1 MGMKTKW
8 TKKILKKYDWVEKC
22 SQLIIEERAK
32 WIKTH
37 VFGNEDEISD

>member
-22 SQLIIEERAK
+22 SQLIIEETAK
-32 WIKTH
+32 WITTLVKD
-37 VFGNEDEISD
+37 NEAGTSD